1 MNFYKHY
8 VGDYSRDTGDLSIS
22 EHGAY
27 RLMLDHF
34 YGTGRP
40 LPSDR
45 KALYRLLRAEKDTD
59 RKAIDAVCI
68 RFFRPLPADFDLLS
82 SWLDLRTEEE
92 KSPLRL
98 VVLEWTEVDGLINLR
113 AIREMMKA
121 AVIAEKNREIALNRE
136 QKRRLKL
143 VSGGLKSC

>member
-59 RKAIDAVCI
+59 RKAIDAVSV

-92 KSPLRL
+92 KTPLRL

-121 AVIAEKNREIALNRE
+121 ATIAEKNREIALNRE

-143 VSGGLKSC
+143 VPGGLKSC